1 MIFFKG
7 GSPSPPKQKKVKL
20 PEAPKPL
27 PPPPPPTEMRTDTN
41 QVTKDAYTREAK
53 KKGIGATLLAGETG
67 GVDASGKRT
76 LLG

>member
-7 GSPSPPKQKKVKL
+7 GGAPSPPKQKKVDL
-20 PEAPKPL
+20 PKAPKPL
-27 PPPPPPTEMRTDTN
+27 PPPPPPTEMRTDVN
-41 QVTKDAYTREAK
+41 QVTKDTFTREAR

-67 GVDASGKRT
+67 DSSGKRT